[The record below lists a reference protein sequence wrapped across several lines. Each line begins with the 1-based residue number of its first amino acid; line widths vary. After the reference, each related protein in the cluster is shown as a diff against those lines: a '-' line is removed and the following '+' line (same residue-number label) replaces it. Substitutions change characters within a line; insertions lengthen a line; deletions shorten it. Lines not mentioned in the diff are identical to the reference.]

1 MLQRFFQ
8 LLLKIALSFLFIT
21 FVWVLIYKFVPIPI
35 TMTMVSNSIE
45 NMGTDEPVFFEK
57 DWKSLDQ
64 ISAQYIKAVIAS
76 EDQKFYLHNGFDMEA
91 IEKAI
96 EHNSRNAD
104 RIKGGSTISQQ
115 TAKNAF
121 LWQGRSYIRK
131 GLEVYFTLLI
141 ELLWSKE
148 RIMEVYLNIAEMG
161 NGIYGVQAASLHYFN
176 KDAIDITKSE
186 AALVAAILPSPK
198 KYSAKNPGPYVRKR
212 QQWISRQMN
221 NVQWQS
227 AQ

>member
-1 MLQRFFQ
+1 
-8 LLLKIALSFLFIT
+8 
-21 FVWVLIYKFVPIPI
+21 
-35 TMTMVSNSIE
+35 MTMVCNSIE

-57 DWKSLDQ
+57 DWKFLDQ

-121 LWQGRSYIRK
+121 LWQSRSYIRK

-221 NVQWQS
+221 NVKWQS